1 MGKKILY
8 IWDADYPWDIRVEKI
23 CRSLVSAGYEVH
35 IASRNLERN
44 PTHEEDQGL
53 HIHRIKTWKNDRLNF
68 ACSFPVFFSP
78 FWKRFLDSII
88 TSYHIDL
95 IIVRDLPMAIAG
107 IWAGKRHNLPVIFDM
122 AEDYVA
128 MVRQIWRARKFQGLN
143 LVVRNPYLAGM
154 VERYALPRFDHVLV
168 VVDEAKEV
176 AIRAGALLENV
187 TIVGNTPQLAVVNSV
202 PDDSQ
207 TLPDQLSQFKDHYLA
222 VYTGGIQRSRG
233 LQIVFEAI
241 PEIVKKIP
249 QFTFIIIGAGYA
261 AEQLKTIARKK
272 GIDKYISWVGW
283 VNHEELFQYINAANV
298 GVIPHYRSPHVDTTI
313 PNKIFDYM
321 ACRLPVIASDAP
333 PMQRIVEET
342 GAGLIFTS
350 GDSVDLAKS
359 ILRIF
364 ASQEKYGER
373 GNAAVHEKYNWS
385 VDEKRL
391 VDVVNNI

>member
-1 MGKKILY
+1 MKILY

-23 CRSLVSAGYEVH
+23 CRSLVSVGHEVH
-35 IASRNLERN
+35 IASRNLKRN

-53 HIHRIKTWKNDRLNF
+53 HIHRIKTWKNDTLNY

-78 FWKRFLDSII
+78 FWKKFLNSII

-107 IWAGKRHNLPVIFDM
+107 IRAGKRHNLPVIFDM

-143 LVVRNPYLAGM
+143 LIVRNPYLASM
-154 VERYALPRFDHVLV
+154 VEHYALPRFDHVLV
-168 VVDEAKEV
+168 VVDEAKDV

-187 TIVGNTPQLAVVNSV
+187 TIVGNTPRLAEVSSAPNENPS
-202 PDDSQ
+202 
-207 TLPDQLSQFKDHYLA
+207 LPNQLSQFKDNYIA

-241 PEIVKKIP
+241 PAIVKKIP
-249 QFTFIIIGAGYA
+249 QFVFIIIGSGYA
-261 AEQLKTIARKK
+261 VEHLKKIAREK
-272 GIDKYISWVGW
+272 GIDKYIFWAGW
-283 VNHEELFQYINAANV
+283 VNHEELFQYVSTANV

-342 GAGLIFTS
+342 GAGLVFTS
-350 GDSVDLAKS
+350 GVSFDLAQAVM
-359 ILRIF
+359 RIF
-364 ASQEKYGER
+364 ASQENYGER
-373 GNAAVHEKYNWS
+373 GYAAVHDKYNWS
-385 VDEKRL
+385 IDKKRL
-391 VDVVNNI
+391 IGVVNSI